1 MKKKKN
7 QYSKH
12 WISGN
17 EGHGKVKVQ
26 VSPLITS
33 LLPEEHFWYIAQ
45 EGNVRWSQV
54 SPSVMRQS

>member
-1 MKKKKN
+1 MKK

-17 EGHGKVKVQ
+17 ERQGKVKVQ

-33 LLPEEHFWYIAQ
+33 VLPEEHFWCIAQ
-45 EGNVRWSQV
+45 GRACQMEPRYLLKL
-54 SPSVMRQS
+54 